1 MYVFTDPLIS
11 ALGPPRALPQPRWHR
26 PAQMFPV
33 CACAVVHNFARYR
46 QVSPRQLAG
55 PGWRRPPPQTE
66 DLTGSLAGLLQLI
79 SAGAP

>member
-33 CACAVVHNFARYR
+33 CACAVVRNFARYC
-46 QVSPRQLAG
+46 
-55 PGWRRPPPQTE
+55 
-66 DLTGSLAGLLQLI
+66 
-79 SAGAP
+79 